1 MNRSG
6 FVVGGLLALSV
17 VVGWAPH
24 APAAPIEELV
34 TAAKNEG
41 VFDFYAPATLSP
53 EGAQKL
59 RDAFNKKYGLSIK
72 LQYVPSGNMT
82 RDVGKVA
89 GLAASG
95 VSPEWDLMVVH
106 DAAHGTLWLKKLHKP
121 FDYRSLGIDPKVI
134 HYDSGTVSFANQ
146 FALPA
151 YNKKILPPQDVPKSW
166 EDFLDP
172 KWKGGRLG
180 VAALDHLARLAIAWG
195 EQRATEYVK
204 ALARQGPTLGD
215 LGALST
221 RLQLGEILSMVTLT
235 DSFIHRAKRAGA
247 PVVFAEEV
255 QPLIAPAYQAGV
267 LKGAQHPNA
276 GHLFAVFL
284 TTPEAQEIW
293 EKYTGSTSASIPGTT
308 AYRYVQGKKVVY
320 MSQEHAEMVDRLI
333 REYGKILGF
342 NK

>member
-6 FVVGGLLALSV
+6 FFIGGLLALSV
-17 VVGWAPH
+17 PVGWVPH

-34 TAAKNEG
+34 TVAKNEG
-41 VFDFYAPATLSP
+41 VLDFYAPATLSP

-59 RDAFNKKYGLSIK
+59 RDAFNKKYGLNIK

-151 YNKKILPPQDVPKSW
+151 YNKKILPLQDVPKSW
-166 EDFLDP
+166 EDLLDP

-204 ALARQGPTLGD
+204 ALATQGPTLGD

-221 RLQLGEILSMVTLT
+221 RLQLGEILSMVTIT

-308 AYRYVQGKKVVY
+308 AYKYVQGKKVVY